1 MAIGSNNSIKKVMHR
16 YGRDIIASD
25 SFRSEV
31 NYIQHGVI
39 NCFEHSLAVTYVS
52 VWLVR
57 NIWRKADMKSV
68 VRAALLH
75 DYFLYDWHDDAAW
88 HCLHGYHHARKAMQ
102 NARRDFHISRKEQQ
116 IIYRHMFPLNITR
129 IPYFKEA
136 ALVCLA
142 DKICALTETVTRKN
156 YKTVLTE
163 EFLRTET
170 CSA

>member
-1 MAIGSNNSIKKVMHR
+1 MAIGSDSGIKKIMHR
-16 YGRDIIASD
+16 YGGDILASD

-39 NCFEHSLAVTYVS
+39 SCYEHSLAVTYVS

-57 NIWRKADMKSV
+57 NIWRGADMKSV

-129 IPYFKEA
+129 LPYFKEA
-136 ALVCLA
+136 AIVCLA
-142 DKICALTETVTRKN
+142 DKICALTETVTGKN
-156 YKTVLTE
+156 YKPVLTKG
-163 EFLRTET
+163 FLQN
-170 CSA
+170 